1 MGFDLNHLV
10 ELIPDINTAFL
21 QTIYMIIISLVI
33 AIVIGLPVGI
43 LLYVTDKGLF
53 LQNRVI
59 QVCMGFGVNL
69 IRSIPFIILLVAL
82 IPLTNFLVGTT
93 IGPTAA
99 SVSLSVAAIP
109 FFARI
114 VETALR
120 EIDKG
125 VIEAAIAAG
134 ATPWMIIKDV
144 LLLEAR
150 SGIISGITLT
160 LISLIGFSAM
170 AGTVGGGGIGD
181 LAIRFGYYRYDN
193 TIMIAT
199 VVILIVLVQFVQ
211 LLGDFI
217 AKAVDKRK

>member
-1 MGFDLNHLV
+1 MVIDFNHLV
-10 ELIPDINTAFL
+10 ELIPDINTAFF
-21 QTIYMIIISLVI
+21 QTIYMISISL
-33 AIVIGLPVGI
+33 IVSILIGLPVGI

-53 LQNRVI
+53 LENRFL
-59 QVCMGFGVNL
+59 QSSLGFIVNL
-69 IRSIPFIILLVAL
+69 VRSVPFIILLVAL
-82 IPLTNFLVGTT
+82 LPLTNLLVGTT

-114 VETALR
+114 VENALR
-120 EIDKG
+120 EIDRG
-125 VIEAAIAAG
+125 VIEAAIATG

-150 SGIISGITLT
+150 SSIISGVTLT

-199 VVILIVLVQFVQ
+199 VFILIILVQVVQ
-211 LLGDFI
+211 LLGDYF
-217 AKAVDKRK
+217 AKVVDKR

>member
-1 MGFDLNHLV
+1 MGFDFQHLV

-21 QTIYMIIISLVI
+21 QTIYMISISLIV

-43 LLYVTDKGLF
+43 LLYITDKGLF
-53 LQNRVI
+53 LENRVLQGVI
-59 QVCMGFGVNL
+59 GFIVNMV
-69 IRSIPFIILLVAL
+69 RSIPFIILLVAL

-99 SVSLSVAAIP
+99 SVSLTAAAIP

-125 VIEAAIAAG
+125 VIEAVIAAG

-150 SGIISGITLT
+150 SGIISGVTLT

-199 VVILIVLVQFVQ
+199 VVILIILVQAIQ
-211 LLGDFI
+211 LLGDYI
-217 AKAVDKRK
+217 AKVVDKR

>member
-1 MGFDLNHLV
+1 MGFDFQHFV
-10 ELIPDINTAFL
+10 ELLPEINTAFF
-21 QTIYMIIISLVI
+21 QTIYMISISLAV
-33 AIVIGLPVGI
+33 AILVGLPIGI

-53 LQNRVI
+53 MENRFV
-59 QVCMGFGVNL
+59 QTVLGFVVNL
-69 IRSIPFIILLVAL
+69 VRSIPFIILLVAL
-82 IPLTNFLVGTT
+82 IPLTDAIVRTT

-150 SGIISGITLT
+150 SGIISGVTLT

-199 VVILIVLVQFVQ
+199 VLILIVLVQVIQ
-211 LLGDFI
+211 LLGDFV
-217 AKAVDKRK
+217 AKVVDKR

>member
-1 MGFDLNHLV
+1 MGFDFNHFV
-10 ELIPDINTAFL
+10 ELIPEINTAFL
-21 QTIYMIIISLVI
+21 QTIYMITISLAV
-33 AIVIGLPVGI
+33 AVVIGLPVGI
-43 LLYVTDKGLF
+43 ILYVTDKGLF
-53 LQNRVI
+53 WENKTI
-59 QVCMGFGVNL
+59 QAILGFFVNL

-82 IPLTNFLVGTT
+82 IPLTNLIVNTT
-93 IGPTAA
+93 IGPAAA

-114 VETALR
+114 VETSLR

-181 LAIRFGYYRYDN
+181 LAIRYGYYRYDN

-199 VVILIVLVQFVQ
+199 VIILIVLVQVIQFA
-211 LLGDFI
+211 GDFI
-217 AKAVDKRK
+217 AKVIDKR